1 MMTPLPKGM
10 IPLHCK
16 RYISDIAVTVRELDR
31 SRCKAR
37 RKLIAPILDGFSWSD
52 LANTEVG

>member
-10 IPLHCK
+10 ISL
-16 RYISDIAVTVRELDR
+16 AVTVRELDR

-37 RKLIAPILDGFSWSD
+37 RKPIELPTWPTLRF
-52 LANTEVG
+52 ANPVHEGQGTWKFLSK